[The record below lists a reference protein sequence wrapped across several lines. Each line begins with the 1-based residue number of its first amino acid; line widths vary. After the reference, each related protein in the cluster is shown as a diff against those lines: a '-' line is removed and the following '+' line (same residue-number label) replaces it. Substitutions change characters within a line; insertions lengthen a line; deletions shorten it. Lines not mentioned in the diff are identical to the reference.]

1 MSNRGDRNGWV
12 DFRAIKEAV
21 SLEAVLEHDEV
32 KNLRRRRRDQLEGCC
47 PLHRGEREDAFQ
59 ASLSKNVFHCFACD
73 AKGNVLNFV
82 AAMERCSIREAALKL
97 QAWFG
102 RPGMETVVTGRPD
115 ARPVGTVGRGE
126 RRGELVRK
134 ELAVNPALPFDLRNV
149 NPAHPYLVER
159 GIQRATA
166 AEFGVGFYSGT
177 GLMQGRIVIPIH
189 NPRGEL
195 VAYAG
200 RAVNGGGPKY
210 KLPMGFRKSLE
221 IFNVHRAATAGSDRV
236 IVVEGYFDC
245 LRVHQA
251 GFRCVV
257 ALMGCALSGQ
267 QEELLLERFKTVL
280 LMLDGD
286 KAGRGASRAIAA
298 RLSRRCSVGV
308 VCVPDGAQP
317 DQLPPEVIRRLLESP
332 E

>member
-1 MSNRGDRNGWV
+1 MSHGGERNRWV
-12 DFRAIKEAV
+12 DFQAIKEAA
-21 SLEAVLEHDEV
+21 SLGAVLEHYGV

-47 PLHRGEREDAFQ
+47 PLHGGERGDAFH

-73 AKGNVLNFV
+73 AKGNVLDFV

-102 RPGMETVVTGRPD
+102 RPGMEPAVA
-115 ARPVGTVGRGE
+115 ARRAGMVGS
-126 RRGELVRK
+126 GELVRK
-134 ELAVNPALPFDLRNV
+134 ELEVNPALRFELRNV
-149 NPAHPYLVER
+149 NTAHPYLEER
-159 GIQRATA
+159 GIQRDTA
-166 AEFGVGFYSGT
+166 AEFGVGFYSGS

-200 RAVNGGGPKY
+200 RAVDDGGPKY
-210 KLPMGFRKSLE
+210 KLPIGFRKSLE
-221 IFNVHRAATAGSDRV
+221 IFNVHRAATAGSDTV
-236 IVVEGYFDC
+236 VVVEGYFDC

-257 ALMGCALSGQ
+257 ALMGCALSGPQ
-267 QEELLLERFKTVL
+267 QELLLERFKTVL

-286 KAGRGASRAIAA
+286 KAGRGASRAITAK
-298 RLSRRCSVGV
+298 LSRRCSVGEV
-308 VCVPDGAQP
+308 RVPDGAQP
-317 DQLPPEVIRRLLESP
+317 DHLPPEVIRRLLNP
-332 E
+332 G

>member
-1 MSNRGDRNGWV
+1 MMSNSGERNWWV
-12 DFRAIKEAV
+12 DFQAIKETV
-21 SLEAVLEHDEV
+21 SLEAVLEHYGV

-47 PLHRGEREDAFQ
+47 PLHRGEREDAFH
-59 ASLSKNVFHCFACD
+59 ASLSKEVFHCFACD
-73 AKGNVLNFV
+73 AKGNVLDFV
-82 AAMERCSIREAALKL
+82 AAMERCSIRDAALKL

-102 RPGMETVVTGRPD
+102 RPGMEPAVA
-115 ARPVGTVGRGE
+115 ARPAGMVGSR
-126 RRGELVRK
+126 ELVRK
-134 ELAVNPALPFDLRNV
+134 ELAVNPALRFELRNV
-149 NPAHPYLVER
+149 NTAHPYLAER

-166 AEFGVGFYSGT
+166 VEFGVGFYSGS

-210 KLPMGFRKSLE
+210 KLPIGFRKSLE
-221 IFNVHRAATAGSDRV
+221 IFNVHRAATASSDT
-236 IVVEGYFDC
+236 VVVVGGYFDC

-257 ALMGCALSGQ
+257 ALMGCALSGP
-267 QEELLLERFKTVL
+267 QEALLLERFKRMV

-286 KAGRGASRAIAA
+286 AAGRGASRAIAG
-298 RLSRRCSVGV
+298 RLSTRCSVGV
-308 VCVPDGAQP
+308 VHLPEGAQP
-317 DQLPPEVIRRLLESP
+317 DQLPPDVIQKLLASP

>member
-1 MSNRGDRNGWV
+1 MTGEDRHQWV
-12 DFRAIKEAV
+12 DFGAIKEAV
-21 SLEAVLEHDEV
+21 SLEEVLEHYEV
-32 KNLRRRRRDQLEGCC
+32 KRLRRRRDQLEGCC
-47 PLHRGEREDAFQ
+47 PLHHGEREDAFH

-73 AKGNVLNFV
+73 AKGTVLDLV

-102 RPGMETVVTGRPD
+102 QPGVGNAVAGRD
-115 ARPVGTVGRGE
+115 VGLSSA

-134 ELAVNPALPFDLRNV
+134 ELAVNPALRFELANV
-149 NPAHPYLVER
+149 DGAHRYLVER
-159 GIQRATA
+159 GIHGATA
-166 AEFGVGFYSGT
+166 AEFGVGLYSGG
-177 GLMQGRIVIPIH
+177 GLMRGRIVIPIH

-200 RAVNGGGPKY
+200 RAVNGSGPKY
-210 KLPMGFRKSLE
+210 KLPTGFRKGLE
-221 IFNVHRAATAGSDRV
+221 IYNVHRAARAGSDRV

-251 GFRCVV
+251 GFWCVV
-257 ALMGCALSGQ
+257 GLMGCVLSVQ
-267 QEELLLERFKTVL
+267 QQTLLLERFETVL

-286 KAGRGASRAIAA
+286 EAGRDASRAIAA
-298 RLSRRCSVGV
+298 RLSKSCSVGV
-308 VCVPDGAQP
+308 VRVPDGAQP

>member
-1 MSNRGDRNGWV
+1 MSHSGDRNRWI

-21 SLEAVLEHDEV
+21 GLEAVLEHYEV
-32 KNLRRRRRDQLEGCC
+32 KNLRRRRRDQLEGYC

-73 AKGNVLNFV
+73 AKGNVLDFV

-102 RPGMETVVTGRPD
+102 RPGMGTAARG
-115 ARPVGTVGRGE
+115 RPVGTLG
-126 RRGELVRK
+126 RGELVRK
-134 ELAVNPALPFDLRNV
+134 ELAVNPALPFELANV
-149 NPAHPYLVER
+149 NMAHPYLVER
-159 GIQRATA
+159 GIQRTTA
-166 AEFGVGFYSGT
+166 AEFGVGFYAGT

-200 RAVNGGGPKY
+200 RGVNGGGPKY
-210 KLPMGFRKSLE
+210 KLPIGFRKSLE
-221 IFNVHRAATAGSDRV
+221 VYNVHRAATASSDRV

-267 QEELLLERFKTVL
+267 QEELLLERFQAVV

-286 KAGRGASRAIAA
+286 KAGRSGSRAIAA
-298 RLSRRCSVGV
+298 RLSGRCSVGEV
-308 VCVPDGAQP
+308 HVPDGAQP
-317 DQLPPEVIRRLLESP
+317 DQLPPEVIRRLLESL
-332 E
+332 

>member
-1 MSNRGDRNGWV
+1 MSHDGDRNRWV

-21 SLEAVLEHDEV
+21 SLEAVLEHYEV
-32 KNLRRRRRDQLEGCC
+32 KNLRRRRDRLEGCC

-73 AKGNVLNFV
+73 AKGNVLDFV

-102 RPGMETVVTGRPD
+102 RPGMGTAARG
-115 ARPVGTVGRGE
+115 RPVGTVG
-126 RRGELVRK
+126 RGELVRK
-134 ELAVNPALPFDLRNV
+134 ELAVNPALPFELMKV
-149 NPAHPYLVER
+149 NTAHLYLAER
-159 GIQRATA
+159 GIERTTA
-166 AEFGVGFYSGT
+166 AEFGVGFYSGA

-210 KLPMGFRKSLE
+210 KLPIGFRKSLE
-221 IFNVHRAATAGSDRV
+221 IYNVHRAAAGTDTV

-267 QEELLLERFKTVL
+267 QEALLLERFKTVL

-286 KAGRGASRAIAA
+286 EAGRGASRAIAA

-308 VCVPDGAQP
+308 ARVPDGAQP
-317 DQLPPEVIRRLLESP
+317 DQLPPEAIRRLLESS

>member
-1 MSNRGDRNGWV
+1 MRTSGDGNRRV
-12 DFRAIKEAV
+12 DFQAIQEAV
-21 SLEAVLEHDEV
+21 SLEAVLEHYGV

-47 PLHRGEREDAFQ
+47 PLHRGEREDAFH

-73 AKGNVLNFV
+73 AKGDILNFV
-82 AAMERCSIREAALKL
+82 AALERCSIREAALKL
-97 QAWFG
+97 QAWSG
-102 RPGMETVVTGRPD
+102 RPGMGTTARG
-115 ARPVGTVGRGE
+115 RPVGPVG
-126 RRGELVRK
+126 RGELVRK
-134 ELAVNPALPFDLRNV
+134 ELAANPALRFELTNV
-149 NPAHPYLVER
+149 NIAHPYLVER

-177 GLMQGRIVIPIH
+177 GLMQGRVVIPIH

-195 VAYAG
+195 LAYAG

-210 KLPMGFRKSLE
+210 KLPIGFRKSLE
-221 IFNVHRAATAGSDRV
+221 VYNVHRAATASSDRV

-251 GFRCVV
+251 GSRCVV

-267 QEELLLERFKTVL
+267 QEELLLERFQAVL

-286 KAGRGASRAIAA
+286 EAGRGASRAIAA

-308 VCVPDGAQP
+308 VRVPDGAQP

-332 E
+332 EQDDRLR

>member
-1 MSNRGDRNGWV
+1 MSHGGERNRWV
-12 DFRAIKEAV
+12 DFQAIKEAV
-21 SLEAVLEHDEV
+21 SLEAVLEHYGV
-32 KNLRRRRRDQLEGCC
+32 KILRRRRPDQLEGCC
-47 PLHRGEREDAFQ
+47 PLHGGEREDAFH

-73 AKGNVLNFV
+73 AKGNVLDFV
-82 AAMERCSIREAALKL
+82 AAIERCSIREAALKL

-102 RPGMETVVTGRPD
+102 RPGMEPAVA
-115 ARPVGTVGRGE
+115 ARPAGMVGS
-126 RRGELVRK
+126 GELVRK
-134 ELAVNPALPFDLRNV
+134 ELAVNPALRFELTNV
-149 NPAHPYLVER
+149 NTAHPYLEER

-166 AEFGVGFYSGT
+166 AEFGVGFYPGS

-210 KLPMGFRKSLE
+210 KLPIGFRKSLE
-221 IFNVHRAATAGSDRV
+221 IFNVHRAATAGSDTV
-236 IVVEGYFDC
+236 VLVEGYFDC

-257 ALMGCALSGQ
+257 ALMGCALSGP

-286 KAGRGASRAIAA
+286 KAGRGASRAITA
-298 RLSRRCSVGV
+298 RLSRRCSVAEV
-308 VCVPDGAQP
+308 RVPDDAQP
-317 DQLPPEVIRRLLESP
+317 DQLPPEVVRRLLKF
-332 E
+332 

>member
-1 MSNRGDRNGWV
+1 MSNGGDRNRWV

-21 SLEAVLEHDEV
+21 SLEAVLEHYQV
-32 KNLRRRRRDQLEGCC
+32 KHLRRRRQDQLEGCC
-47 PLHRGEREDAFQ
+47 PLHRGERQDAFH
-59 ASLSKNVFHCFACD
+59 AHLNKNVFHCFACD
-73 AKGNVLNFV
+73 AKGNVLDFV
-82 AAMERCSIREAALKL
+82 AAMEKCSIREAALKL
-97 QAWFG
+97 QASFG
-102 RPGMETVVTGRPD
+102 RPGRGTAIA
-115 ARPVGTVGRGE
+115 ARPAGVVE
-126 RRGELVRK
+126 KGELVRK
-134 ELAVNPALPFDLRNV
+134 ELAANPALPFELNNV
-149 NPAHPYLVER
+149 NTAHPYLVER

-200 RAVNGGGPKY
+200 RAVGSGEPKY
-210 KLPMGFRKSLE
+210 KLPIGFHKSLE
-221 IFNVHRAATAGSDRV
+221 IFNVHRAATAGSDSV

-251 GFRCVV
+251 GFQCVV
-257 ALMGCALSGQ
+257 ALMGCALSGP
-267 QEELLLERFKTVL
+267 QEELLLERFKAVL

-298 RLSRRCSVGV
+298 RLVRRCSVGV
-308 VCVPDGAQP
+308 VRVPDGAQP
-317 DQLPPEVIRRLLESP
+317 DQLPSEVIRRLLESP

>member
-1 MSNRGDRNGWV
+1 MSHRGERNRWV
-12 DFRAIKEAV
+12 DFQAIKEAV
-21 SLEAVLEHDEV
+21 SLEAVLAHYGV

-47 PLHRGEREDAFQ
+47 PLHGGEREDAFH
-59 ASLSKNVFHCFACD
+59 ASLSKNAFHCFACD
-73 AKGNVLNFV
+73 AQGNVLDFV
-82 AAMERCSIREAALKL
+82 AAMEKCSIREAALKL
-97 QAWFG
+97 EAYFG
-102 RPGMETVVTGRPD
+102 RPGMEPAVV
-115 ARPVGTVGRGE
+115 ARPAGMAE
-126 RRGELVRK
+126 RGELVRK
-134 ELAVNPALPFDLRNV
+134 ELAVNPALRFALRNV
-149 NPAHPYLVER
+149 NTAHPYLEQR

-166 AEFGVGFYSGT
+166 AEFGVGFYSES

-200 RAVNGGGPKY
+200 RAVGGGGPKY
-210 KLPMGFRKSLE
+210 KLPIGFRKSLE
-221 IFNVHRAATAGSDRV
+221 IFNLHRAATAGSDTV
-236 IVVEGYFDC
+236 VVVEGYFDC

-257 ALMGCALSGQ
+257 ALMRCALSEP
-267 QEELLLERFKTVL
+267 QEELLLGRFRTVK

-298 RLSRRCSVGV
+298 RLSRRCSVGEV
-308 VCVPDGAQP
+308 RVPDAAQP
-317 DQLPPEVIRRLLESP
+317 DQLPPELIRWLLSP

>member
-1 MSNRGDRNGWV
+1 MV
-12 DFRAIKEAV
+12 D
-21 SLEAVLEHDEV
+21 
-32 KNLRRRRRDQLEGCC
+32 
-47 PLHRGEREDAFQ
+47 
-59 ASLSKNVFHCFACD
+59 
-73 AKGNVLNFV
+73 FV

-102 RPGMETVVTGRPD
+102 RPGMGTAFRVRS
-115 ARPVGTVGRGE
+115 VGTVG
-126 RRGELVRK
+126 RGELVRK
-134 ELAVNPALPFDLRNV
+134 ELAVNPAMPFELTNV
-149 NPAHPYLVER
+149 NTAHPYLVER

-210 KLPMGFRKSLE
+210 KLPIGFRKSLE
-221 IFNVHRAATAGSDRV
+221 IYNVHRAATAGSDEV
-236 IVVEGYFDC
+236 IIVEGYFDYKP
-245 LRVHQA
+245 LPRGDEWASPSA
-251 GFRCVV
+251 GVRGPRLPAGASGGLPVCGR
-257 ALMGCALSGQ
+257 LMGCALSGQ
-267 QEELLLERFKTVL
+267 QEALLLERFKTVL

-286 KAGRGASRAIAA
+286 EAGRGASRAIAA

-308 VCVPDGAQP
+308 VRVPDGAQP
-317 DQLPPEVIRRLLESP
+317 DQLPPEVMRRLLESP